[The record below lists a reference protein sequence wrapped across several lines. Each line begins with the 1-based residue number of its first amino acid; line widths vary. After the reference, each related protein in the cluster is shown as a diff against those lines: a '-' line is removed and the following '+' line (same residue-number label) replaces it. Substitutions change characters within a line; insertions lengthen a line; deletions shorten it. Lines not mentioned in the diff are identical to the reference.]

1 MDGDN
6 NGKIDFYK
14 TIIELIKSELPSTS
28 LSVITSIRISSKMV
42 ASDVVVVVVVVV
54 VVKVVVVVVVVE
66 VMVVVLAFFVE
77 NIESNRSLQN
87 TASSYT

>member
-1 MDGDN
+1 MV
-6 NGKIDFYK
+6 FYK

-28 LSVITSIRISSKMV
+28 LSLITSIRISSKIV
-42 ASDVVVVVVVVV
+42 GSDVVVVVVVLVV
-54 VVKVVVVVVVVE
+54 VVVVEVVVVVVVVE

-77 NIESNRSLQN
+77 NIESSRSLQN